1 MRLAIDIG
9 GTFTDLVLEHGNEL
23 LTKKVLTSISQPELA
38 VIEGVSEL
46 LEENNI
52 KASDIKMIIHGTTL
66 ATNAVIER
74 KGAKTCFI
82 TTSGFRDVLDIGYE
96 SRFDQYDI
104 LIDKTMSLVP
114 RKHRYV
120 IDERTDVNGSIIT
133 SIDKGQFYNLITK
146 IKNEKFES
154 IAVGFLHSYANPENE
169 KILKTFLTNELP
181 DVEVS
186 VSSDVC
192 PEIREYERFT
202 TTVVNAYIKP
212 LMSNYLKKL
221 DQKLLN
227 SGFNCPLLLMTSG
240 GTLTN
245 ISSACNNPVRLV
257 ESGPAGGAILA
268 TSIAEDMNLSK
279 VISFDMGGTTAKIT
293 IIENKKAIKAREFEV
308 DRKARFKKGSG
319 YPLRIPVIEMV
330 EIGAGGGSIARVNKL
345 EQIITGPDS
354 AGSFPGPACYSN
366 GGSMPTITDA
376 DLVIGKINPDNFAG
390 GKIKLSKQLADIAI
404 TENIVKFVNIDT
416 NIAALAISE
425 IVDETMSNAA
435 RVHTVEQ
442 GHETSNR
449 TLIAFG
455 GAAPLHI
462 ARVAEKLRVSNI
474 IIPTNASVGSA
485 VGFLKAPVGYEVV
498 KSLRMLLNRFETD
511 KVNDLLEKMKNEAQ
525 SVIQSETGSVKFVE
539 ERFAF
544 MRYAGQGHEIKVQVD
559 NNLLTQSDI
568 SKIKSSF
575 EKKYEKLYS
584 RILPNADIEILTW
597 SLSLSIK
604 NEKLNSFQKLN
615 SYKKIKEQSLVDIV
629 DYDSSKKIKVPYFE
643 RASLKPGDI
652 IEGHCII
659 SEEQT
664 IKYANINFWRG
675 IAKERSYNYHHRK
688 LYRLMEGNTCAIQA
702 QVKDVML
709 DTLDCLV

>member
-9 GTFTDLVLEHGNEL
+9 GTFTDLVLETGNDL

-52 KASDIKMIIHGTTL
+52 KGSDIKMIIHGTTL

-120 IDERTDVNGSIIT
+120 IDERTDVNGLIIT
-133 SIDKGQFYNLITK
+133 SIDKDQFCNLITK
-146 IKNEKFES
+146 IKNENFES
-154 IAVGFLHSYANPENE
+154 IAVGFLHSYANPDNE
-169 KILKTFLTNELP
+169 KILKAFLTKELP

-186 VSSDVC
+186 ISSDVC

-268 TSIAEDMNLSK
+268 TSIAEDMNLNK

-390 GKIKLSKQLADIAI
+390 GKIKLSKQLADKAI

-462 ARVAEKLRVSNI
+462 ARVAEKLRVSNV

-485 VGFLKAPVGYEVV
+485 VCFLKAPVGYEVV

-525 SVIQSETGSVKFVE
+525 SIIQSETGSMKFVE

-568 SKIKSSF
+568 SKIKTSF

-604 NEKLNSFQKLN
+604 NEKFNSFQKIN
-615 SYKKIKEQSLVDIV
+615 SYKKINEQSLVDIV

-643 RASLKPGDI
+643 RDSLKPGDI
-652 IEGHCII
+652 IKGHCII

-664 IKYANINFWRG
+664 TIVVSNKFNTKVLSNNF
-675 IAKERSYNYHHRK
+675 
-688 LYRLMEGNTCAIQA
+688 LQMEYTN
-702 QVKDVML
+702 DE
-709 DTLDCLV
+709 

>member
-23 LTKKVLTSISQPELA
+23 LTKKVLTSISEPELA

-390 GKIKLSKQLADIAI
+390 GKIKLSKQLADKAI

-462 ARVAEKLRVSNI
+462 ARVAEKLRVSNV

-525 SVIQSETGSVKFVE
+525 SIIQSETGSIKFVE

-568 SKIKSSF
+568 SKIKTSF
-575 EKKYEKLYS
+575 EKKYENLYS

-664 IKYANINFWRG
+664 TIVVSNKFNTKVLSNNF
-675 IAKERSYNYHHRK
+675 
-688 LYRLMEGNTCAIQA
+688 LQMEYTN
-702 QVKDVML
+702 DE
-709 DTLDCLV
+709 

>member
-9 GTFTDLVLEHGNEL
+9 GTFTDLVLETGNDL

-133 SIDKGQFYNLITK
+133 SIDKDQFCNLITK
-146 IKNEKFES
+146 IKNENFES
-154 IAVGFLHSYANPENE
+154 IAVGFLHSYANPDNE
-169 KILKTFLTNELP
+169 KILKAFLTKELP

-186 VSSDVC
+186 ISSDVC

-268 TSIAEDMNLSK
+268 TSIAEDMNLNK

-390 GKIKLSKQLADIAI
+390 GKIKLSKQLADKAI

-462 ARVAEKLRVSNI
+462 ARVAEKLRVSNV

-525 SVIQSETGSVKFVE
+525 SIIQSETGSMKFVE

-568 SKIKSSF
+568 SKIKTSF

-604 NEKLNSFQKLN
+604 NEKFNSFQKIN
-615 SYKKIKEQSLVDIV
+615 SYKKINEQSLVDIV

-643 RASLKPGDI
+643 RDSLKPGDI
-652 IEGHCII
+652 IKGHCII

-664 IKYANINFWRG
+664 TIVVSNKFNTKVLSNNF
-675 IAKERSYNYHHRK
+675 
-688 LYRLMEGNTCAIQA
+688 LQMEYTN
-702 QVKDVML
+702 DE
-709 DTLDCLV
+709 

>member
-9 GTFTDLVLEHGNEL
+9 GTFTDIVLENQNNL
-23 LTKKVLTSISQPELA
+23 ITKKVLTSIAKPEVA

-46 LEENNI
+46 LDENNI
-52 KASDIKMIIHGTTL
+52 TSSEIKMIIHGTTL

-82 TTSGFRDVLDIGYE
+82 TTEGFRDVLDIGYE

-104 LIDKTMSLVP
+104 LIEKTMSLVP
-114 RKHRYV
+114 RKHRFV
-120 IDERTDVNGSIIT
+120 IKERTDVNGTILEPINTETFS
-133 SIDKGQFYNLITK
+133 NLVQK
-146 IKNEKFES
+146 IKEEGFKS
-154 IAVGFLHSYANPENE
+154 VGIGFLHSYANSENE
-169 KILKTFLTNELP
+169 NILRNYLLENLP
-181 DVEVS
+181 GVEVS
-186 VSSDVC
+186 ISSDVC

-212 LMSNYLKKL
+212 LMANYLKKL
-221 DQKLLN
+221 DKELKIK
-227 SGFNCPLLLMTSG
+227 GFDCPLLLMTSG

-245 ISSACNNPVRLV
+245 IESACNNPVRLV

-268 TSIAEDMNLSK
+268 TSIADDLNLNK

-319 YPLRIPVIEMV
+319 LPLRIPVIEMV

-354 AGSFPGPACYSN
+354 AGSFPGPACYDN
-366 GGSMPTITDA
+366 GGERPTITDA

-390 GKIKLSKQLADIAI
+390 GKISLSKDLANKAI
-404 TENIVKFVNIDT
+404 KKNISEIVKMDNET
-416 NIAALAISE
+416 AALAISE

-462 ARVAEKLRVSNI
+462 ARVAEKLRVNSV

-498 KSLRMLLNRFETD
+498 KSLRMLLNVFQAE
-511 KVNDLLEKMKNEAQ
+511 KVNELLEKMRNEAEKI
-525 SVIQSETGSVKFVE
+525 IQNTSGKISFVE
-539 ERFAF
+539 ERYAF
-544 MRYAGQGHEIKVQVD
+544 MRYAGQGHEIKVAID
-559 NNLLTQSDI
+559 NTDLSNYHSA
-568 SKIKSSF
+568 KIKSSF
-575 EKKYEKLYS
+575 EEQYEKLYS

-597 SLSLSIK
+597 SLSLSIASEEKTSFK
-604 NEKLNSFQKLN
+604 NLKSFN
-615 SYKKIKEQSLVDIV
+615 KIKESKLVDFV
-629 DYDSSKKIKVPYFE
+629 DYERNEKIKIPYFE
-643 RASLKPGDI
+643 RSELKPGDI
-652 IEGHCII
+652 ISGQCII
-659 SEEQT
+659 SEDQT
-664 IKYANINFWRG
+664 TVVVSKNFNTKVLSNNFLQMESIN
-675 IAKERSYNYHHRK
+675 H
-688 LYRLMEGNTCAIQA
+688 
-702 QVKDVML
+702 D
-709 DTLDCLV
+709 

>member
-9 GTFTDLVLEHGNEL
+9 GTFTDLVLETGNDL

-133 SIDKGQFYNLITK
+133 SIDKDQFSNLITK
-146 IKNEKFES
+146 IKNENFES
-154 IAVGFLHSYANPENE
+154 IAVGFLHSYANPDNE
-169 KILKTFLTNELP
+169 KILKAFLTKELP

-186 VSSDVC
+186 ISSDVC

-268 TSIAEDMNLSK
+268 TTIAEDMNLNK

-390 GKIKLSKQLADIAI
+390 GKIKLSKQLADKAI

-474 IIPTNASVGSA
+474 IIPTTASVGSA

-525 SVIQSETGSVKFVE
+525 SIIQSETGSIKFVE

-568 SKIKSSF
+568 SKIKTSF

-604 NEKLNSFQKLN
+604 NEKFSSFQKIN
-615 SYKKIKEQSLVDIV
+615 SYKKIKEQSLIDIV

-643 RASLKPGDI
+643 RDSLKPGDI
-652 IEGHCII
+652 IKGHCII

-664 IKYANINFWRG
+664 TIVVSNKFNTKVLSNNF
-675 IAKERSYNYHHRK
+675 
-688 LYRLMEGNTCAIQA
+688 LQMEYTN
-702 QVKDVML
+702 DE
-709 DTLDCLV
+709 

>member
-9 GTFTDLVLEHGNEL
+9 GTFTDIVLENQNNL
-23 LTKKVLTSISQPELA
+23 ITKKVLTSIAKPEVA

-46 LEENNI
+46 LDENNI
-52 KASDIKMIIHGTTL
+52 TSSEIKMIIHGTTL

-82 TTSGFRDVLDIGYE
+82 TTEGFRDVLDIGYE

-104 LIDKTMSLVP
+104 LIEKTMSLVP
-114 RKHRYV
+114 RKHRFV
-120 IDERTDVNGSIIT
+120 IKERTDVNGSILKPINT
-133 SIDKGQFYNLITK
+133 ETFSNLVQK
-146 IKNEKFES
+146 IKEEGFKS
-154 IAVGFLHSYANPENE
+154 VGIGFLHSYANSENE
-169 KILKTFLTNELP
+169 NILRNYLLENLP
-181 DVEVS
+181 GVEVS
-186 VSSDVC
+186 ISSDVC

-212 LMSNYLKKL
+212 LMANYLKKL
-221 DQKLLN
+221 DNELKIK
-227 SGFNCPLLLMTSG
+227 GFDCPLLLMTSG

-245 ISSACNNPVRLV
+245 IESACNNPVRLV

-268 TSIAEDMNLSK
+268 TSIADDLNLNK

-319 YPLRIPVIEMV
+319 LPLRIPVIEMV

-354 AGSFPGPACYSN
+354 AGSFPGPACYDN
-366 GGSMPTITDA
+366 GGERPTITDA

-390 GKIKLSKQLADIAI
+390 GKISLSKDLANKAI
-404 TENIVKFVNIDT
+404 KKNISEIVKMDNET
-416 NIAALAISE
+416 AALAISE

-462 ARVAEKLRVSNI
+462 ARVAEKLRVNSV

-498 KSLRMLLNRFETD
+498 KSLRMLLNVFQAE
-511 KVNDLLEKMKNEAQ
+511 KVNELLKKMRNEAEKI
-525 SVIQSETGSVKFVE
+525 IQNTSGKVSFVE
-539 ERFAF
+539 ERYAF
-544 MRYAGQGHEIKVQVD
+544 MRYAGQGHEIKVAID
-559 NNLLTQSDI
+559 NADLSNEHSA
-568 SKIKSSF
+568 KIKSSF
-575 EKKYEKLYS
+575 EEQYEKLYS

-597 SLSLSIK
+597 SLSLSIANEEKKSFK
-604 NEKLNSFQKLN
+604 NLKSFN
-615 SYKKIKEQSLVDIV
+615 KIKESKLVDFV
-629 DYDSSKKIKVPYFE
+629 DYERNEKIKIPYFE
-643 RASLKPGDI
+643 RSELKPGDI
-652 IEGHCII
+652 ISGQCII
-659 SEEQT
+659 SEDQT
-664 IKYANINFWRG
+664 TVVVSKNFNTKVLSNNFLQMESIN
-675 IAKERSYNYHHRK
+675 H
-688 LYRLMEGNTCAIQA
+688 
-702 QVKDVML
+702 D
-709 DTLDCLV
+709 

>member
-9 GTFTDLVLEHGNEL
+9 GTFTDLVLETGNDL

-133 SIDKGQFYNLITK
+133 SIDKDQFCNLITK
-146 IKNEKFES
+146 IKNENFES
-154 IAVGFLHSYANPENE
+154 IAVGFLHSYANPDNE
-169 KILKTFLTNELP
+169 KILKAFLTKELP

-186 VSSDVC
+186 ISSDVC

-268 TSIAEDMNLSK
+268 TSIAEDMNLNK

-390 GKIKLSKQLADIAI
+390 GKIKLSKQLADKAI

-525 SVIQSETGSVKFVE
+525 SIIQSETGSIKFVE

-568 SKIKSSF
+568 SKIKTSF

-604 NEKLNSFQKLN
+604 NEKFNSFQKIN

-643 RASLKPGDI
+643 RDSLKPGDI
-652 IEGHCII
+652 IKGHCII

-664 IKYANINFWRG
+664 TIVVSNKFNTKVLSNNF
-675 IAKERSYNYHHRK
+675 
-688 LYRLMEGNTCAIQA
+688 LQMEYTN
-702 QVKDVML
+702 DE
-709 DTLDCLV
+709 

>member
-9 GTFTDLVLEHGNEL
+9 GTFTDIVLENQNNL
-23 LTKKVLTSISQPELA
+23 ITKKVLTSIAKPEVA

-46 LEENNI
+46 LDENNI
-52 KASDIKMIIHGTTL
+52 TSSEIKMIIHGTTL

-82 TTSGFRDVLDIGYE
+82 TTEGFRDVLDIGYE

-104 LIDKTMSLVP
+104 LIEKTMSLVP
-114 RKHRYV
+114 RKHRFV
-120 IDERTDVNGSIIT
+120 IKERNDVNGTILEPINTETFS
-133 SIDKGQFYNLITK
+133 NLIQK
-146 IKNEKFES
+146 IKEEGFKS
-154 IAVGFLHSYANPENE
+154 VGIGFLHSYANSENE
-169 KILKTFLTNELP
+169 NILRNYLLENLP
-181 DVEVS
+181 GVEVS
-186 VSSDVC
+186 ISSDVC

-212 LMSNYLKKL
+212 LMANYLKKL
-221 DQKLLN
+221 DNELKIK
-227 SGFNCPLLLMTSG
+227 GFDCPLLLMTSG

-245 ISSACNNPVRLV
+245 IESACNNPVRLV

-268 TSIAEDMNLSK
+268 TSIADDLNLNK

-319 YPLRIPVIEMV
+319 LPLRIPVIEMV

-354 AGSFPGPACYSN
+354 AGSFPGPACYDN
-366 GGSMPTITDA
+366 GGERPTITDA

-390 GKIKLSKQLADIAI
+390 GKISLSKDLANKAI
-404 TENIVKFVNIDT
+404 KKNISEIVKMDNET
-416 NIAALAISE
+416 AALAISE

-462 ARVAEKLRVSNI
+462 ARVAEKLRVNSV

-498 KSLRMLLNRFETD
+498 KSLRMLLNVFQAE
-511 KVNDLLEKMKNEAQ
+511 KVNELLKKMRNEAEKI
-525 SVIQSETGSVKFVE
+525 IQNTSGKVSFAE
-539 ERFAF
+539 ERYAF
-544 MRYAGQGHEIKVQVD
+544 MRYAGQGHEIKVAID
-559 NNLLTQSDI
+559 NADLSNYHSA
-568 SKIKSSF
+568 KIKSSF
-575 EKKYEKLYS
+575 EEQYEKLYS

-597 SLSLSIK
+597 SLSLSIANEEKTSFK
-604 NEKLNSFQKLN
+604 NLKSFN
-615 SYKKIKEQSLVDIV
+615 KIKESKLVDFV
-629 DYDSSKKIKVPYFE
+629 DYERNEKIKIPYFE
-643 RASLKPGDI
+643 RSELKPGDI
-652 IEGHCII
+652 ISGQCII
-659 SEEQT
+659 SEDQT
-664 IKYANINFWRG
+664 TVVVSKNFNTKVLSNNFLQMESIN
-675 IAKERSYNYHHRK
+675 H
-688 LYRLMEGNTCAIQA
+688 
-702 QVKDVML
+702 D
-709 DTLDCLV
+709 

>member
-9 GTFTDLVLEHGNEL
+9 GTFTDIVLENQNNL
-23 LTKKVLTSISQPELA
+23 ITKKVLTSIAQPEVA
-38 VIEGVSEL
+38 VIEGVLEL
-46 LEENNI
+46 LDENNI
-52 KASDIKMIIHGTTL
+52 TSSEIKMIIHGTTL

-82 TTSGFRDVLDIGYE
+82 TTEGFRDVLDIGYE

-104 LIDKTMSLVP
+104 LIEKTMSLVP
-114 RKHRYV
+114 RKHRFV
-120 IDERTDVNGSIIT
+120 IKERTDVNGSIIEPINT
-133 SIDKGQFYNLITK
+133 ETFSNLVQK
-146 IKNEKFES
+146 IKEEGFKS
-154 IAVGFLHSYANPENE
+154 VGIGFLHSYANTENE
-169 KILKTFLTNELP
+169 NILRNHLLENLP
-181 DVEVS
+181 GVEVS
-186 VSSDVC
+186 ISSDVC

-212 LMSNYLKKL
+212 LMASYLKKL
-221 DQKLLN
+221 DNELKIK
-227 SGFNCPLLLMTSG
+227 GFDCPLLLMTSG

-245 ISSACNNPVRLV
+245 IESACNNPVRLV

-268 TSIAEDMNLSK
+268 TSIADDLNLNK

-319 YPLRIPVIEMV
+319 LPLRIPVIEMV

-354 AGSFPGPACYSN
+354 AGSFPGPACYNN
-366 GGSMPTITDA
+366 GGEKPTITDA

-390 GKIKLSKQLADIAI
+390 GKISLSKDLANQAI
-404 TENIVKFVNIDT
+404 KKNISEIVKMDNET
-416 NIAALAISE
+416 AALAISE

-462 ARVAEKLRVSNI
+462 ARVAEKLRVNSV

-498 KSLRMLLNRFETD
+498 KSLRMLLNVFQAE
-511 KVNDLLEKMKNEAQ
+511 KVNELLKKMRNEAEKI
-525 SVIQSETGSVKFVE
+525 IQNTSTKVSFVE
-539 ERFAF
+539 ERYAF
-544 MRYAGQGHEIKVQVD
+544 MRYAGQGHEIKVAID
-559 NNLLTQSDI
+559 NSDL
-568 SKIKSSF
+568 SNEHSAKIKSSF
-575 EKKYEKLYS
+575 EEQYEKLYS

-597 SLSLSIK
+597 SLSLSIANEEKTSFK
-604 NEKLNSFQKLN
+604 NIKSFN
-615 SYKKIKEQSLVDIV
+615 KIKESKLVEFV
-629 DYDSSKKIKVPYFE
+629 DYERTEKIKIPYFE
-643 RASLKPGDI
+643 RSELKPGDI
-652 IEGHCII
+652 INGQCII
-659 SEEQT
+659 SEDQT
-664 IKYANINFWRG
+664 TVVVSKNFNTKVLSNNFLQMESIN
-675 IAKERSYNYHHRK
+675 H
-688 LYRLMEGNTCAIQA
+688 
-702 QVKDVML
+702 D
-709 DTLDCLV
+709 

>member
-9 GTFTDLVLEHGNEL
+9 GTFTDLVLETGNDL

-133 SIDKGQFYNLITK
+133 SIDKDQFYNLITK
-146 IKNEKFES
+146 IKNENFES

-169 KILKTFLTNELP
+169 KILKAFLTNELP

-376 DLVIGKINPDNFAG
+376 DLVIGKIDPNNFAG
-390 GKIKLSKQLADIAI
+390 GKIKLSKQLADKAI

-462 ARVAEKLRVSNI
+462 ARVAEKLRVAKV

-498 KSLRMLLNRFETD
+498 KSLRMLLNGFEAD

-525 SVIQSETGSVKFVE
+525 SIIQSDTGSIKFVE

-544 MRYAGQGHEIKVQVD
+544 MRYAGQGHEIKVLVD
-559 NNLLTQSDI
+559 NNLLTQLDI
-568 SKIKSSF
+568 RKIKSSF
-575 EKKYEKLYS
+575 EKFIHS
-584 RILPNADIEILTW
+584 RR
-597 SLSLSIK
+597 
-604 NEKLNSFQKLN
+604 F
-615 SYKKIKEQSLVDIV
+615 
-629 DYDSSKKIKVPYFE
+629 
-643 RASLKPGDI
+643 
-652 IEGHCII
+652 
-659 SEEQT
+659 
-664 IKYANINFWRG
+664 
-675 IAKERSYNYHHRK
+675 
-688 LYRLMEGNTCAIQA
+688 
-702 QVKDVML
+702 
-709 DTLDCLV
+709 

>member
-9 GTFTDLVLEHGNEL
+9 GTFTDIVLENQNNL
-23 LTKKVLTSISQPELA
+23 ITKKVLTSIVKPEVA

-46 LEENNI
+46 LDENNI
-52 KASDIKMIIHGTTL
+52 TSSEIKMIIHGTTL

-82 TTSGFRDVLDIGYE
+82 TTEGFRDVLDIGYE

-104 LIDKTMSLVP
+104 LIEKTMSLVP
-114 RKHRYV
+114 RKHRFV
-120 IDERTDVNGSIIT
+120 IKERTDVNGTILEPINTETFS
-133 SIDKGQFYNLITK
+133 NLVQK
-146 IKNEKFES
+146 IKEEGFKS
-154 IAVGFLHSYANPENE
+154 VGIGFLHSYANSENE
-169 KILKTFLTNELP
+169 NILRNYLLENLP
-181 DVEVS
+181 GVEVS
-186 VSSDVC
+186 ISSDVC

-212 LMSNYLKKL
+212 LMANYLKKL
-221 DQKLLN
+221 DNELKIK
-227 SGFNCPLLLMTSG
+227 GFDCPLLLMTSG

-245 ISSACNNPVRLV
+245 IESACNNPVRLV

-268 TSIAEDMNLSK
+268 TSIADDLNLNK

-319 YPLRIPVIEMV
+319 LPLRIPVIEMV

-354 AGSFPGPACYSN
+354 AGSFPGPACYDN
-366 GGSMPTITDA
+366 GGERPTITDA

-390 GKIKLSKQLADIAI
+390 GKISLSKDLANKAIKKNI
-404 TENIVKFVNIDT
+404 TEIVKMDNGT
-416 NIAALAISE
+416 AALAISE

-462 ARVAEKLRVSNI
+462 ARVAEKLRVNSV

-498 KSLRMLLNRFETD
+498 KSLRMLLNVFQAE
-511 KVNDLLEKMKNEAQ
+511 KVNELLKKMRNEAEKI
-525 SVIQSETGSVKFVE
+525 IQNTSGKVSFVE
-539 ERFAF
+539 ERYAF
-544 MRYAGQGHEIKVQVD
+544 MRYAGQGHEIKVAID
-559 NNLLTQSDI
+559 NADLSNYHSA
-568 SKIKSSF
+568 KIKSSF
-575 EKKYEKLYS
+575 EEQYEKLYS

-597 SLSLSIK
+597 SLSLSIASEEKTSFK
-604 NEKLNSFQKLN
+604 NLKSFN
-615 SYKKIKEQSLVDIV
+615 KIKESKLVDFV
-629 DYDSSKKIKVPYFE
+629 DYERNEKIKIPYFE
-643 RASLKPGDI
+643 RSELKPGDI
-652 IEGHCII
+652 ISGQCII
-659 SEEQT
+659 SEDQT
-664 IKYANINFWRG
+664 TVVVSKNFNTKVLSNNFLQMESIN
-675 IAKERSYNYHHRK
+675 H
-688 LYRLMEGNTCAIQA
+688 
-702 QVKDVML
+702 D
-709 DTLDCLV
+709 

>member
-9 GTFTDLVLEHGNEL
+9 GTFTDIVLESQNNL
-23 LTKKVLTSISQPELA
+23 ITKKVLTSIAKPEVA

-46 LEENNI
+46 LDENNI
-52 KASDIKMIIHGTTL
+52 TSSEIKMIIHGTTL

-82 TTSGFRDVLDIGYE
+82 TTEGFRDVLDIGYE

-104 LIDKTMSLVP
+104 LIEKTMSLVP
-114 RKHRYV
+114 RKHRFV
-120 IDERTDVNGSIIT
+120 IKERTDVNGTILEPINTETFS
-133 SIDKGQFYNLITK
+133 NLVQK
-146 IKNEKFES
+146 IKEEGFKS
-154 IAVGFLHSYANPENE
+154 VGIGFLHSYANSENE
-169 KILKTFLTNELP
+169 NILRNYLLENLP
-181 DVEVS
+181 GVEVS
-186 VSSDVC
+186 ISSDVC

-212 LMSNYLKKL
+212 LMANYLKKL
-221 DQKLLN
+221 DNELKIK
-227 SGFNCPLLLMTSG
+227 GFDCPLLLMTSG

-245 ISSACNNPVRLV
+245 IESACNNPVRLV

-268 TSIAEDMNLSK
+268 TSIADDLNLNK

-319 YPLRIPVIEMV
+319 LPLRIPVIEMV

-354 AGSFPGPACYSN
+354 AASFPGPACYDN
-366 GGSMPTITDA
+366 GGERPTITDA

-390 GKIKLSKQLADIAI
+390 GKISLSKDLANKAI
-404 TENIVKFVNIDT
+404 KKNISEIVKMDNET
-416 NIAALAISE
+416 AALAISE

-462 ARVAEKLRVSNI
+462 ARVAEKLRVNSV

-498 KSLRMLLNRFETD
+498 KSLRMLLNVFQAE
-511 KVNDLLEKMKNEAQ
+511 KVNELLKKMRNEAEKI
-525 SVIQSETGSVKFVE
+525 IQNTSGKISFIE
-539 ERFAF
+539 ERYAF
-544 MRYAGQGHEIKVQVD
+544 MRYAGQGHEIKVAID
-559 NNLLTQSDI
+559 NADLSNYHSA
-568 SKIKSSF
+568 KIKSSF
-575 EKKYEKLYS
+575 EEQYEKLYS

-597 SLSLSIK
+597 SLSLSIANEEKTSFK
-604 NEKLNSFQKLN
+604 NLKSFN
-615 SYKKIKEQSLVDIV
+615 KIKESKLVDFV
-629 DYDSSKKIKVPYFE
+629 DYERNEKIKIPYFE
-643 RASLKPGDI
+643 RSELKPGDI
-652 IEGHCII
+652 INGQCII
-659 SEEQT
+659 SEDQT
-664 IKYANINFWRG
+664 TVVVSKNFNTKVLSNNFLQMESIN
-675 IAKERSYNYHHRK
+675 H
-688 LYRLMEGNTCAIQA
+688 
-702 QVKDVML
+702 D
-709 DTLDCLV
+709 

>member
-23 LTKKVLTSISQPELA
+23 LTKKVLTSISEPELA

-133 SIDKGQFYNLITK
+133 SIDKDQFYNLINK
-146 IKNEKFES
+146 IKNENFES

-169 KILKTFLTNELP
+169 KILKAFLTNELP

-390 GKIKLSKQLADIAI
+390 GKIKLSKQLADKAI

-462 ARVAEKLRVSNI
+462 ARVAEKLRVSNV

-525 SVIQSETGSVKFVE
+525 SIIQSETGSIKFVE

-568 SKIKSSF
+568 SKIKTSF
-575 EKKYEKLYS
+575 EKKYENLYS

-604 NEKLNSFQKLN
+604 NEKPNSFKKIN
-615 SYKKIKEQSLVDIV
+615 SYKKIKEKSLLDIV

-664 IKYANINFWRG
+664 TIVVSNKFNTKVLSNNF
-675 IAKERSYNYHHRK
+675 
-688 LYRLMEGNTCAIQA
+688 LQMEYTN
-702 QVKDVML
+702 DE
-709 DTLDCLV
+709 

>member
-23 LTKKVLTSISQPELA
+23 LTKKVLTSISEPELA

-133 SIDKGQFYNLITK
+133 SINKDQFYNLINK
-146 IKNEKFES
+146 IKNENFES

-169 KILKTFLTNELP
+169 KILKAFLTNELP

-257 ESGPAGGAILA
+257 ESGPAGGSILA

-390 GKIKLSKQLADIAI
+390 GKIKLSKQLADKAI

-462 ARVAEKLRVSNI
+462 ARVAEKLRVSNV

-525 SVIQSETGSVKFVE
+525 SIIQSETGSIKFVE

-568 SKIKSSF
+568 SKIKTSF

-643 RASLKPGDI
+643 RDSLKPGDI
-652 IEGHCII
+652 IKGHCII

-664 IKYANINFWRG
+664 TIIVSKKFNTKVLSNNI
-675 IAKERSYNYHHRK
+675 
-688 LYRLMEGNTCAIQA
+688 LQMEHKNN
-702 QVKDVML
+702 D
-709 DTLDCLV
+709 

>member
-133 SIDKGQFYNLITK
+133 SIDKDQFYNLINK
-146 IKNEKFES
+146 IKNENFES

-169 KILKTFLTNELP
+169 KILKAFLTNELP

-390 GKIKLSKQLADIAI
+390 GKIKLSKQLADKAI

-462 ARVAEKLRVSNI
+462 ARVAEKLRVSNV

-525 SVIQSETGSVKFVE
+525 SIIQSETGSIKFVE

-568 SKIKSSF
+568 SKIKTSF

-643 RASLKPGDI
+643 RDSLKPGDF

-664 IKYANINFWRG
+664 TIVVSNKFNTKVLSNNF
-675 IAKERSYNYHHRK
+675 
-688 LYRLMEGNTCAIQA
+688 LQMEYTN
-702 QVKDVML
+702 DE
-709 DTLDCLV
+709 

>member
-23 LTKKVLTSISQPELA
+23 LTKKVLTSISEPELA

-133 SIDKGQFYNLITK
+133 SIDKDQFYNLINK
-146 IKNEKFES
+146 IKNENFES

-169 KILKTFLTNELP
+169 KILKAFLTNELP

-221 DQKLLN
+221 DQKLVN

-268 TSIAEDMNLSK
+268 TSIAENMNLNK

-390 GKIKLSKQLADIAI
+390 GKIKLSKQLADKAI

-462 ARVAEKLRVSNI
+462 ARVAEKLRVSNV

-511 KVNDLLEKMKNEAQ
+511 KVNDLLKKMKNEAQ
-525 SVIQSETGSVKFVE
+525 SIIQSETGSIKFVE

-568 SKIKSSF
+568 SKIKTSF
-575 EKKYEKLYS
+575 EKKYENLYS

-664 IKYANINFWRG
+664 TIVVSNKFNTKVLSNNF
-675 IAKERSYNYHHRK
+675 
-688 LYRLMEGNTCAIQA
+688 LQMEFTN
-702 QVKDVML
+702 DE
-709 DTLDCLV
+709 

>member
-1 MRLAIDIG
+1 
-9 GTFTDLVLEHGNEL
+9 
-23 LTKKVLTSISQPELA
+23 
-38 VIEGVSEL
+38 
-46 LEENNI
+46 
-52 KASDIKMIIHGTTL
+52 
-66 ATNAVIER
+66 
-74 KGAKTCFI
+74 
-82 TTSGFRDVLDIGYE
+82 
-96 SRFDQYDI
+96 
-104 LIDKTMSLVP
+104 MSLVP

-169 KILKTFLTNELP
+169 KILKAFLTNELP

-568 SKIKSSF
+568 SKIKTSF

-664 IKYANINFWRG
+664 TIVVSNKFNTKVLSNNF
-675 IAKERSYNYHHRK
+675 
-688 LYRLMEGNTCAIQA
+688 LQMEFTN
-702 QVKDVML
+702 DE
-709 DTLDCLV
+709 

>member
-23 LTKKVLTSISQPELA
+23 LTKKVLTSISEPELA

-133 SIDKGQFYNLITK
+133 SIDKDQFYNLITK
-146 IKNEKFES
+146 IKNENFES

-169 KILKTFLTNELP
+169 KILKAFLTNELP

-354 AGSFPGPACYSN
+354 AGSFPGPASYSN

-376 DLVIGKINPDNFAG
+376 DLVIGKIDPNNFAG
-390 GKIKLSKQLADIAI
+390 GKIKLSKQLADKAI
-404 TENIVKFVNIDT
+404 TENIVKFVNIDN

-462 ARVAEKLRVSNI
+462 ARVAEKLRVSNV

-498 KSLRMLLNRFETD
+498 KSLRMLLNGFEAD

-525 SVIQSETGSVKFVE
+525 SIIQSDTGSIKFVE

-544 MRYAGQGHEIKVQVD
+544 MRYAGQGHEIKVLVD
-559 NNLLTQSDI
+559 NNLLTQLDI

-604 NEKLNSFQKLN
+604 NEKSNSFKQLN
-615 SYKKIKEQSLVDIV
+615 SYKKINENSLVDIV

-643 RASLKPGDI
+643 RTYLKPGDI
-652 IEGHCII
+652 IKGQCII

-664 IKYANINFWRG
+664 TIIVSKKFNTKVLSNNF
-675 IAKERSYNYHHRK
+675 
-688 LYRLMEGNTCAIQA
+688 LQMEYTN
-702 QVKDVML
+702 DE
-709 DTLDCLV
+709 

>member
-9 GTFTDLVLEHGNEL
+9 GTFTDIVLENQNNL
-23 LTKKVLTSISQPELA
+23 ITKKVLTSIAKPEVA

-46 LEENNI
+46 LDENNI
-52 KASDIKMIIHGTTL
+52 TSSEIKMIIHGTTL

-82 TTSGFRDVLDIGYE
+82 TTEGFRDVLDIGYE

-104 LIDKTMSLVP
+104 LIEKTMSLVP
-114 RKHRYV
+114 RKHRFV
-120 IDERTDVNGSIIT
+120 IKERTDVNGTILEPINTETFS
-133 SIDKGQFYNLITK
+133 NLVQK
-146 IKNEKFES
+146 IKEEGFKS
-154 IAVGFLHSYANPENE
+154 VGIGFLHSYVNSKNEN
-169 KILKTFLTNELP
+169 ILRNYLLENLP
-181 DVEVS
+181 GVEVS
-186 VSSDVC
+186 ISSDVC

-212 LMSNYLKKL
+212 LMANYLKKL
-221 DQKLLN
+221 DNELKIK
-227 SGFNCPLLLMTSG
+227 GFDCPLLLMTSG

-245 ISSACNNPVRLV
+245 IESACNNPVRLV

-268 TSIAEDMNLSK
+268 TSIADDLNLNK

-319 YPLRIPVIEMV
+319 LPLRIPVIEMV

-354 AGSFPGPACYSN
+354 AGSFPGPACYDN
-366 GGSMPTITDA
+366 GGERPTITDA

-390 GKIKLSKQLADIAI
+390 GKISLSKDLANKAI
-404 TENIVKFVNIDT
+404 KKNISEIVKMDNET
-416 NIAALAISE
+416 AALAISE

-462 ARVAEKLRVSNI
+462 ARVAEKLRVNSV

-498 KSLRMLLNRFETD
+498 KSLRMLLNVFQAE
-511 KVNDLLEKMKNEAQ
+511 KVNELLKKMRNEAEKI
-525 SVIQSETGSVKFVE
+525 IQNTSGKVSFAE
-539 ERFAF
+539 ERYAF
-544 MRYAGQGHEIKVQVD
+544 MRYAGQGHEIKVAID
-559 NNLLTQSDI
+559 NADLSNYHSA
-568 SKIKSSF
+568 KIKSSF
-575 EKKYEKLYS
+575 EEQYEKLYS

-597 SLSLSIK
+597 SLSISIANEEKKSFK
-604 NEKLNSFQKLN
+604 NLKSFN
-615 SYKKIKEQSLVDIV
+615 KIKESKLVDFV
-629 DYDSSKKIKVPYFE
+629 DYERNEKIKIPYFE
-643 RASLKPGDI
+643 RSELKPGDI
-652 IEGHCII
+652 ISGQCII
-659 SEEQT
+659 SEDQT
-664 IKYANINFWRG
+664 TVVVSKNFNTKVLSNNFLQMESIN
-675 IAKERSYNYHHRK
+675 H
-688 LYRLMEGNTCAIQA
+688 
-702 QVKDVML
+702 D
-709 DTLDCLV
+709 

>member
-9 GTFTDLVLEHGNEL
+9 GTFTDLVLETGNDL

-114 RKHRYV
+114 REHRYV

-133 SIDKGQFYNLITK
+133 SIDKDQFCNLITK
-146 IKNEKFES
+146 IKNENFES
-154 IAVGFLHSYANPENE
+154 IAVGFLHSYANPDNE
-169 KILKTFLTNELP
+169 KILKAFLTNELP
-181 DVEVS
+181 YVEVS

-268 TSIAEDMNLSK
+268 TSIAEDMNLNK

-376 DLVIGKINPDNFAG
+376 DLVIGKIDPNNFAG
-390 GKIKLSKQLADIAI
+390 GKIKLSKQLADKAI
-404 TENIVKFVNIDT
+404 TENILKFVNIDT

-435 RVHTVEQ
+435 RIHTVEQ

-462 ARVAEKLRVSNI
+462 ARVAEKLRVSNV

-525 SVIQSETGSVKFVE
+525 SIIQSETGSIKFVE

-559 NNLLTQSDI
+559 NNLLTQFDI
-568 SKIKSSF
+568 SKIKTSF
-575 EKKYEKLYS
+575 EKKYENLYS

-604 NEKLNSFQKLN
+604 NEKFNSFQKLN

-643 RASLKPGDI
+643 RDSLKPGDI

-659 SEEQT
+659 TEEQT
-664 IKYANINFWRG
+664 TIVVSNKFNTKVLSNNF
-675 IAKERSYNYHHRK
+675 
-688 LYRLMEGNTCAIQA
+688 LQMEYTN
-702 QVKDVML
+702 DE
-709 DTLDCLV
+709 

>member
-9 GTFTDLVLEHGNEL
+9 GTFTDLVLETGNEL

-133 SIDKGQFYNLITK
+133 SIDKDQFCNLITK
-146 IKNEKFES
+146 IKNENFES
-154 IAVGFLHSYANPENE
+154 IAVGFLHSYANPDNE
-169 KILKTFLTNELP
+169 KILKAFLTNELP
-181 DVEVS
+181 YVEVS

-390 GKIKLSKQLADIAI
+390 GKIKLSKQLADKAI
-404 TENIVKFVNIDT
+404 TQNIVKFVNIDT

-462 ARVAEKLRVSNI
+462 ARVAEKLRVSNV

-525 SVIQSETGSVKFVE
+525 SIIQSDTSSIKFVE

-568 SKIKSSF
+568 SKIKTSF

-604 NEKLNSFQKLN
+604 NEKFNSFQKLN

-643 RASLKPGDI
+643 RDSLKPGDI

-659 SEEQT
+659 TEEQT
-664 IKYANINFWRG
+664 TIVVSNKFNTKVLSNNF
-675 IAKERSYNYHHRK
+675 
-688 LYRLMEGNTCAIQA
+688 LQMEYTN
-702 QVKDVML
+702 DE
-709 DTLDCLV
+709 

>member
-9 GTFTDLVLEHGNEL
+9 GTFTDIVLENQNNL
-23 LTKKVLTSISQPELA
+23 ITKKVLTSIAKPEVA

-46 LEENNI
+46 LDENNI
-52 KASDIKMIIHGTTL
+52 TSSEIKMIIHGTTL

-82 TTSGFRDVLDIGYE
+82 TTEGFRDVLDIGYE

-104 LIDKTMSLVP
+104 LIEKTMSLVP
-114 RKHRYV
+114 RKHRFV
-120 IDERTDVNGSIIT
+120 IKERTDVNGTILEPINTETFS
-133 SIDKGQFYNLITK
+133 NLVQK
-146 IKNEKFES
+146 IKEEGFKS
-154 IAVGFLHSYANPENE
+154 VGIGFLHSYANSENE
-169 KILKTFLTNELP
+169 NILRNYLLENLP
-181 DVEVS
+181 GVEVS
-186 VSSDVC
+186 ISSDVC

-212 LMSNYLKKL
+212 LMANYLKKL
-221 DQKLLN
+221 DNELKIK
-227 SGFNCPLLLMTSG
+227 GFDCPLLLMTSG

-245 ISSACNNPVRLV
+245 IESACNNPVRLV

-268 TSIAEDMNLSK
+268 TSIADDLNLNK

-319 YPLRIPVIEMV
+319 LPLRIPVIEMV

-354 AGSFPGPACYSN
+354 AGSFPGPACYDN
-366 GGSMPTITDA
+366 GGERPTITDA

-390 GKIKLSKQLADIAI
+390 GKISLSKDLANKAI
-404 TENIVKFVNIDT
+404 KKNISEIVKMDNET
-416 NIAALAISE
+416 AALAISE

-462 ARVAEKLRVSNI
+462 ARVAEKLRVNSV

-498 KSLRMLLNRFETD
+498 KSLRMLLNVFQAE
-511 KVNDLLEKMKNEAQ
+511 KVNELLKKMRNEAEKI
-525 SVIQSETGSVKFVE
+525 IQNTSGKVSFVE
-539 ERFAF
+539 ERYAF
-544 MRYAGQGHEIKVQVD
+544 MRYAGQGHEIKVAID
-559 NNLLTQSDI
+559 NADLSNYHSA
-568 SKIKSSF
+568 KIKSSF
-575 EKKYEKLYS
+575 EEQYEKLYS

-597 SLSLSIK
+597 SLSLSIASEEKTSFK
-604 NEKLNSFQKLN
+604 NLKSFN
-615 SYKKIKEQSLVDIV
+615 KIKESKLVDFV
-629 DYDSSKKIKVPYFE
+629 DYERNEKIKIPYFE
-643 RASLKPGDI
+643 RSELKPGDI
-652 IEGHCII
+652 ISGQCII
-659 SEEQT
+659 SEDQT
-664 IKYANINFWRG
+664 TVVVSKNFNTKVLSNNFLQMESIN
-675 IAKERSYNYHHRK
+675 H
-688 LYRLMEGNTCAIQA
+688 
-702 QVKDVML
+702 D
-709 DTLDCLV
+709 

>member
-9 GTFTDLVLEHGNEL
+9 GTFTDLVLENGNDL

-114 RKHRYV
+114 RKHRYI

-133 SIDKGQFYNLITK
+133 SIDKDQFYNLINK
-146 IKNEKFES
+146 IKNENFES

-169 KILKTFLTNELP
+169 KFLKAFLTKELP

-186 VSSDVC
+186 ISSDVC

-268 TSIAEDMNLSK
+268 TSIAEDMNLNK

-390 GKIKLSKQLADIAI
+390 GKIKLSKQLADKAI

-416 NIAALAISE
+416 NVAALAISE

-462 ARVAEKLRVSNI
+462 ARVAEKLRVSSV

-525 SVIQSETGSVKFVE
+525 SIIQSETGSMKFVE

-568 SKIKSSF
+568 SKIKTSF

-604 NEKLNSFQKLN
+604 NEKFNSFQEIN
-615 SYKKIKEQSLVDIV
+615 SYKKINEQSLVDIV

-643 RASLKPGDI
+643 RDSLKPGDI
-652 IEGHCII
+652 IKGHCII

-664 IKYANINFWRG
+664 TIVVSNKFNIKVLSNNF
-675 IAKERSYNYHHRK
+675 
-688 LYRLMEGNTCAIQA
+688 LQMEYTN
-702 QVKDVML
+702 DE
-709 DTLDCLV
+709 

>member
-1 MRLAIDIG
+1 MD
-9 GTFTDLVLEHGNEL
+9 
-23 LTKKVLTSISQPELA
+23 
-38 VIEGVSEL
+38 
-46 LEENNI
+46 ENNI
-52 KASDIKMIIHGTTL
+52 KSSEIKMIIHGTTL

-82 TTSGFRDVLDIGYE
+82 TTEGFRDVLDIGYE

-104 LIDKTMSLVP
+104 LIEKTMSLVP
-114 RKHRYV
+114 RKHRFV
-120 IDERTDVNGSIIT
+120 IKERTDVNGTILEPINTETFS
-133 SIDKGQFYNLITK
+133 NLVQK
-146 IKNEKFES
+146 IKEQGFKS
-154 IAVGFLHSYANPENE
+154 VGIGFLHSYANSENE
-169 KILKTFLTNELP
+169 NILRNYLLEKLP
-181 DVEVS
+181 GVEVS
-186 VSSDVC
+186 ISSDVC

-212 LMSNYLKKL
+212 LMANYLKKL
-221 DQKLLN
+221 DNELKIK
-227 SGFNCPLLLMTSG
+227 GFDCPLLLMTSG

-245 ISSACNNPVRLV
+245 IESACNNPVRLV

-268 TSIAEDMNLSK
+268 TSIADDLNLNK

-319 YPLRIPVIEMV
+319 LPLRIPVIEMV

-354 AGSFPGPACYSN
+354 AGSFPGPACYNN
-366 GGSMPTITDA
+366 GGEKPTITDA

-390 GKIKLSKQLADIAI
+390 GKISLSKDLANKAI
-404 TENIVKFVNIDT
+404 KKNISEIVKMDNET
-416 NIAALAISE
+416 AALAISE

-462 ARVAEKLRVSNI
+462 ARVAEKLRVNSV

-498 KSLRMLLNRFETD
+498 KSLRMLLNVFQAE
-511 KVNDLLEKMKNEAQ
+511 KVNELLKKMRNEAEKI
-525 SVIQSETGSVKFVE
+525 IQNTSAKVSFVE
-539 ERFAF
+539 ERYAF
-544 MRYAGQGHEIKVQVD
+544 MRYAGQGHEIKVAID
-559 NNLLTQSDI
+559 NSDL
-568 SKIKSSF
+568 SNEHSAKIKSSF
-575 EKKYEKLYS
+575 EEQYEKLYS

-597 SLSLSIK
+597 SLSLSIANEEKTSFK
-604 NEKLNSFQKLN
+604 NIKSFN
-615 SYKKIKEQSLVDIV
+615 KIKESKLVDFV
-629 DYDSSKKIKVPYFE
+629 DYERNEKIKIPYFE
-643 RASLKPGDI
+643 RSELKPGDI
-652 IEGHCII
+652 INGQCII
-659 SEEQT
+659 SEDQT
-664 IKYANINFWRG
+664 TVVVSKNFNTKVLSNNFLQMESIN
-675 IAKERSYNYHHRK
+675 H
-688 LYRLMEGNTCAIQA
+688 
-702 QVKDVML
+702 D
-709 DTLDCLV
+709 

>member
-9 GTFTDLVLEHGNEL
+9 GTFTDLVLETGNDL

-133 SIDKGQFYNLITK
+133 SIDKDQFSNLITK
-146 IKNEKFES
+146 IKNENFES

-169 KILKTFLTNELP
+169 KFLKAFLTKELP

-186 VSSDVC
+186 ISSDVC

-245 ISSACNNPVRLV
+245 IPSACNNPVRLV

-268 TSIAEDMNLSK
+268 TSIAEDMNLNK

-390 GKIKLSKQLADIAI
+390 GKIKLSKQLADKAI

-462 ARVAEKLRVSNI
+462 ARVAEKLRVSNV

-525 SVIQSETGSVKFVE
+525 SIIQSETGSIKFVE

-568 SKIKSSF
+568 SKIKTSF

-604 NEKLNSFQKLN
+604 NEKFNSFKKIN
-615 SYKKIKEQSLVDIV
+615 SYKKINEQSLVDIV

-643 RASLKPGDI
+643 RDSLKPGDI
-652 IEGHCII
+652 IKGHCII
-659 SEEQT
+659 SEDQT
-664 IKYANINFWRG
+664 TIVVSNKFNTKVLSNNF
-675 IAKERSYNYHHRK
+675 
-688 LYRLMEGNTCAIQA
+688 LQMEYTN
-702 QVKDVML
+702 DE
-709 DTLDCLV
+709 

>member
-23 LTKKVLTSISQPELA
+23 LTKKVLTSISEPELA

-133 SIDKGQFYNLITK
+133 SIDKDQFYNLITK
-146 IKNEKFES
+146 IKNENFES

-169 KILKTFLTNELP
+169 KILKAFLTNELP

-376 DLVIGKINPDNFAG
+376 DLVIGKIDPNNFAG
-390 GKIKLSKQLADIAI
+390 GKIKLSKQLADKAI
-404 TENIVKFVNIDT
+404 TENILKFVNIDT

-462 ARVAEKLRVSNI
+462 ARVAEKLRVSNV

-498 KSLRMLLNRFETD
+498 NSLRMLLNGFEDD

-525 SVIQSETGSVKFVE
+525 SIIQSDTSSIKFVE

-568 SKIKSSF
+568 SKIKTSF

-604 NEKLNSFQKLN
+604 NEKINSFQKLN

-643 RASLKPGDI
+643 RDSLKPGDI
-652 IEGHCII
+652 IEGQCII

-664 IKYANINFWRG
+664 TIVVSKKFNTKVLSNNF
-675 IAKERSYNYHHRK
+675 
-688 LYRLMEGNTCAIQA
+688 LQMEYTN
-702 QVKDVML
+702 DE
-709 DTLDCLV
+709 

>member
-9 GTFTDLVLEHGNEL
+9 GTFTDIVLENQNNL
-23 LTKKVLTSISQPELA
+23 ITKKVLTSIAQPEVA
-38 VIEGVSEL
+38 VIEGISEL
-46 LEENNI
+46 LDENNI
-52 KASDIKMIIHGTTL
+52 TSSDIKMIIHGTTL

-82 TTSGFRDVLDIGYE
+82 TTESFRDVLDIGYE

-104 LIDKTMSLVP
+104 LIEKTMSLVP
-114 RKHRYV
+114 RKHRFV
-120 IDERTDVNGSIIT
+120 IKERTDV
-133 SIDKGQFYNLITK
+133 KGTILEPINTETFSNLVQK
-146 IKNEKFES
+146 IKEEGFKS
-154 IAVGFLHSYANPENE
+154 VGIGFLHSYANSENE
-169 KILKTFLTNELP
+169 NSLRNYLLENLP
-181 DVEVS
+181 GVEVS
-186 VSSDVC
+186 ISSDVC

-212 LMSNYLKKL
+212 LMANYLKKL
-221 DQKLLN
+221 DNELKIK
-227 SGFNCPLLLMTSG
+227 GFDCPLLLMTSG

-245 ISSACNNPVRLV
+245 IESACNNPVRLV

-268 TSIAEDMNLSK
+268 TSIADDLNLNK

-319 YPLRIPVIEMV
+319 LPLRIPVIEMV

-354 AGSFPGPACYSN
+354 AGSFPGPACYDN
-366 GGSMPTITDA
+366 GGGRPTITDA

-390 GKIKLSKQLADIAI
+390 GKISLSKDLANKAI
-404 TENIVKFVNIDT
+404 KKNISEIVKMDNET
-416 NIAALAISE
+416 AALAISE

-462 ARVAEKLRVSNI
+462 ARVAEKLRVNSV

-498 KSLRMLLNRFETD
+498 KSLRMLLNVFQAE
-511 KVNDLLEKMKNEAQ
+511 KVNELLKKMRNEAEKT
-525 SVIQSETGSVKFVE
+525 IQNTSSKVSFVE
-539 ERFAF
+539 ERYAF
-544 MRYAGQGHEIKVQVD
+544 MRYAGQGHEIKVAID
-559 NNLLTQSDI
+559 NADLSNEHSA
-568 SKIKSSF
+568 KIKSSF
-575 EKKYEKLYS
+575 EEQYEKLYS

-597 SLSLSIK
+597 SLSLSIANEEKKSFK
-604 NEKLNSFQKLN
+604 NLKSFN
-615 SYKKIKEQSLVDIV
+615 KIKESKLVDFV
-629 DYDSSKKIKVPYFE
+629 DYERNEKIKIPYFE
-643 RASLKPGDI
+643 RSELKPGDI
-652 IEGHCII
+652 ISGQCII
-659 SEEQT
+659 SEDQT
-664 IKYANINFWRG
+664 TVVVSKNFNTKILSNKFLQMESIN
-675 IAKERSYNYHHRK
+675 H
-688 LYRLMEGNTCAIQA
+688 
-702 QVKDVML
+702 D
-709 DTLDCLV
+709 

>member
-9 GTFTDLVLEHGNEL
+9 GTFTDLVLETGNDL

-154 IAVGFLHSYANPENE
+154 IAVGFLHSYANPDNE
-169 KILKTFLTNELP
+169 KILKAFLTKELP

-186 VSSDVC
+186 ISSDVC

-268 TSIAEDMNLSK
+268 TSIAEDMNLNK

-390 GKIKLSKQLADIAI
+390 GKIKLSKQLADKAI

-416 NIAALAISE
+416 NIAALSISE

-462 ARVAEKLRVSNI
+462 ARVAEKLRVSNV

-525 SVIQSETGSVKFVE
+525 SIIQSETGSIKFVE

-568 SKIKSSF
+568 SKIKTSF

-604 NEKLNSFQKLN
+604 NEKFNSFQKIN
-615 SYKKIKEQSLVDIV
+615 SYKKINEQSLVDIV

-643 RASLKPGDI
+643 RDSLKPGDI

-664 IKYANINFWRG
+664 TIVVSNKFNTKVLSNNF
-675 IAKERSYNYHHRK
+675 
-688 LYRLMEGNTCAIQA
+688 LQMEYTN
-702 QVKDVML
+702 DE
-709 DTLDCLV
+709 